1 MSASTGYHVL
11 LLPFAL
17 VAVGC
22 SSPDAPGRSNTNP
35 GASCATSKRDQCAEI
50 QQICVADEG
59 GDRCQACGPGEYA
72 QKGTDA
78 DTCAPIPG
86 SAQRHD
92 FGTYELEAAQEVD
105 GLCQSWT
112 LGNET
117 EIWVNAVELRT
128 NGGYHHSNWLFAP
141 DTEYAGPDGAWKC
154 RDRGYSELQAAVAGG
169 VLFAQSTQAK
179 RQVQKFQEGVA
190 VRLPPHA
197 RIIGGTHLL
206 NYADEPF
213 ETTLELAI
221 YTLSEG
227 EVTVPLAPFRLSYL
241 DLTIP
246 PQAVSAFT
254 GECDV
259 ATAING
265 GPGALDMD
273 LYYVMPHY
281 HSLGNAFRLEMY
293 GGKDDG
299 KLLYELGEFDGEAHG
314 APFDP
319 PVSMKDAKGFRF
331 TCGFENPR
339 NVEVGWGIGDQE
351 MCVMLGFTRAD
362 WAFDASV
369 VAGAAAGTKDGVRQF
384 SGACGVLPLEFARG
398 KGELSAMP
406 GN

>member
-1 MSASTGYHVL
+1 M
-11 LLPFAL
+11 
-17 VAVGC
+17 
-22 SSPDAPGRSNTNP
+22 
-35 GASCATSKRDQCAEI
+35 EI
-50 QQICVADEG
+50 QQVCAVEDEKERCVPCD
-59 GDRCQACGPGEYA
+59 PGEYA
-72 QKGTDA
+72 ARGADA
-78 DTCAPIPG
+78 DSCVAIPG
-86 SAQRHD
+86 DVQRHEFDD
-92 FGTYELEAAQEVD
+92 FELAAAEEID

-154 RDRGYSELQAAVAGG
+154 KERGYSELQAAVAGG

-179 RQVQKFQEGVA
+179 RQVQKFPEGVA

-206 NYADEPF
+206 NTSDEPF
-213 ETTLELAI
+213 NTTVELSI
-221 YTLSEG
+221 HTLPESD
-227 EVTVPLAPFRLSYL
+227 VQVPLAPFRLSYL

-246 PQAVSAFT
+246 PQSVSAFS

-259 ATAING
+259 ATAINK
-265 GPGALDMD
+265 GPGPLDMD

-281 HSLGNAFRLEMY
+281 HSLGNAFRLEVF
-293 GGKDDG
+293 GGPDDG
-299 KLLYELGEFDGEAHG
+299 KKLFEIGAFDGEAHG

-319 PVSMKDAKGFRF
+319 PISMAEAKGFRF

-369 VAGAAAGTKDGVRQF
+369 LAGDAAGTKDGVRQF
-384 SGACGVLPLEFARG
+384 TGACGVLPLEFERG
-398 KGELSAMP
+398 KGELSPMP
-406 GN
+406 GGR